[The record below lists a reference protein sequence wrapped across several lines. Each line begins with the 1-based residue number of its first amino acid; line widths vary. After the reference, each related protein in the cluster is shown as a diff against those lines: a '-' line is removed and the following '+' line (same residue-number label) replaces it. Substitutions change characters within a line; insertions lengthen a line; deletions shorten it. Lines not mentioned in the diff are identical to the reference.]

1 MSNLSDSYTATYGT
15 DAKVFLRTLG
25 GNPDKILTD
34 LSNQCTAPNPLSAM
48 LGADASATAGDAHN
62 AILREIKRIYF
73 SGLPRETALAVANS
87 LSALGT
93 ISLCAAIPELT
104 FNAWSYADAWSEA
117 NPDQRPIQSAESGI

>member
-25 GNPDKILTD
+25 GNPDKILND
-34 LSNQCTAPNPLSAM
+34 PYQCTAPNPLSAM
-48 LGADASATAGDAHN
+48 LGADASATAEDAHN

-117 NPDQRPIQSAESGI
+117 NPDQRPIQSAGSGI